1 MCNWHIAELQYT
13 PRRPPGETKHRNGPP
28 IPSCIHYTV
37 YHTAP
42 GSGKVAPYAVLPARR
57 LKEADGI
64 RCNAYSWRDGSTI
77 AAMILPT
84 PRLLWRRG
92 VGNGPDC
99 HMEQEW
105 LGDVNVGRPLPSCS
119 PPPASSGGGGWA
131 IGVGWYVG
139 SGLGVM

>member
-1 MCNWHIAELQYT
+1 MRLVTAM
-13 PRRPPGETKHRNGPP
+13 GPP
-28 IPSCIHYTV
+28 VPSCIHYTV
-37 YHTAP
+37 YRSGLGQGFTLCRTARP
-42 GSGKVAPYAVLPARR
+42 KAKGGS
-57 LKEADGI
+57 GI
-64 RCNAYSWRDGSTI
+64 RCNAYNWRDGSTI
-77 AAMILPT
+77 AALISPT

-131 IGVGWYVG
+131 IGVGWYVS
-139 SGLGVM
+139 SGLGVV